1 MIPKLKPKIIESI
14 DIEDKIIGKVAGI
27 NLKNIDLENEIDI
40 NAYIKSIKKIIDID
54 FDNIYIEG
62 QDNFNDNALDLIQ
75 KELNLKIDK
84 GYKTKIYDL
93 PIMIKNIFRFT
104 GEDIREK
111 EVLIILD
118 NVKGVKNVIEDI
130 SKQCKF
136 ISIYGLNDSENDDI
150 YEYILEQ
157 TGLSVFCPVNLEN
170 VIKNYSLIINLSKS
184 SFSDKLYKKIKRSTI
199 IFDFGENEK
208 KFNTIQDFGY
218 KLKDFKLKEVV
229 YLNKVINSSQF
240 HALKNATGIENIIPK
255 YIISGKHYYS
265 IEEYI
270 TQFIRFKGKF

>member
-14 DIEDKIIGKVAGI
+14 DMEDKTIGKVAGI

-40 NAYIKSIKKIIDID
+40 NAYIKSIKKIMDID
-54 FDNIYIEG
+54 FNNIYIEG
-62 QDNFNDNALDLIQ
+62 QDEFDDNALDLIQ
-75 KELNLKIDK
+75 KELSLNIDK
-84 GYKTKIYDL
+84 GYITKLDHL

-118 NVKGVKNVIEDI
+118 DIKGVKGLIETV

-136 ISIYGLNDSENDDI
+136 VSIYGLNESENEDI

-157 TGLSVFCPVNLEN
+157 TGLSVFCPINLDN

-184 SFSDKLYKKIKRSTI
+184 VFTDNLYKKTKRSTI
-199 IFDFGENEK
+199 IFDLGGNEK
-208 KFNTIQDFGY
+208 KFHTIQDFGY
-218 KLKDFKLKEVV
+218 KLKDFKLKETV
-229 YLNKVINSSQF
+229 YLNKVINSSEF
-240 HALKNATGIENIIPK
+240 YAFKAATGREDIIPK
-255 YIISGKHYYS
+255 YIISGKYRYS
-265 IEEYI
+265 IQEYI